1 MALGITNTLKT
12 NDFLNTE
19 CVFEAQEES
28 FPAQLLTAQE
38 HFDLLHPPR
47 AYGVT
52 VFWEQHKPSGGWKTL
67 RSDSPNLPEFLA
79 DQQGQQD
86 RYLTVNEFY
95 RWRVTNQLKSLR
107 ACYVDIDGN
116 VDIDKPLLRLAEM
129 ELPEPSFVI
138 YSGRGMHLYWLIK
151 PVPAKALPVWQMVQN
166 KLVEALIPIG
176 ADPVVKDC
184 TRVLRLCGTINS
196 KNGVQVTGKKLTG
209 KRWTLHQLSD
219 AVLGKRPEW
228 VPSQKP
234 RSAQVHSFSAK
245 PNGRKK
251 YGSIYQWWSL
261 VHQDLMKIGDYYL
274 PSGGIPEGRRDI
286 WLFLTLLSLSWFV
299 PAARVK
305 SEMLKIARRYTPG
318 LMNDVQR
325 QMLPII
331 KRAEASMR
339 GEKIIFNGKTVDPRY
354 QFKRETLFEWIQEII
369 PAELQS
375 ELRAII
381 PNELR
386 TQRRKERDKARP
398 PRDRMKEGRYQD
410 RYTKDGVRES
420 NREKREQARQM
431 RAEGMTFQ
439 AIATALEVSP
449 RCVVLWTRIVESP
462 PSLMPAPSGSPRAV
476 IPLENDCV
484 QGGMDRTSVV
494 PVLSGASGGLV
505 VESDYLGE
513 SERFG
518 VVFPVSSHC
527 LGLEEPLSAVLNGLN
542 GILTSWLGWLVW
554 LVFLVVLRL

>member
-1 MALGITNTLKT
+1 M
-12 NDFLNTE
+12 
-19 CVFEAQEES
+19 
-28 FPAQLLTAQE
+28 
-38 HFDLLHPPR
+38 
-47 AYGVT
+47 
-52 VFWEQHKPSGGWKTL
+52 FWEQHKPSGGWKTL

-116 VDIDKPLLRLAEM
+116 VDIDKALQRLIEM

-166 KLVEALIPIG
+166 KLVEALLPIG

-219 AVLGKRPEW
+219 AVLGKRQNGCLP
-228 VPSQKP
+228 KT

-274 PSGGIPEGRRDI
+274 PSGGIPEGHRDI

-305 SEMLKIARRYTPG
+305 SEMLKLARRYTPG

-331 KRAEASMR
+331 NRAEASMR

-369 PAELQS
+369 PDELQS

-410 RYTKDGVRES
+410 HYTKDGVRES
-420 NREKREQARQM
+420 NREKGNKLGRCEPLGCPFVPLQKGWM
-431 RAEGMTFQ
+431 FQ
-439 AIATALEVSP
+439 A
-449 RCVVLWTRIVESP
+449 VVL
-462 PSLMPAPSGSPRAV
+462 PSG
-476 IPLENDCV
+476 
-484 QGGMDRTSVV
+484 QG
-494 PVLSGASGGLV
+494 A
-505 VESDYLGE
+505 
-513 SERFG
+513 
-518 VVFPVSSHC
+518 
-527 LGLEEPLSAVLNGLN
+527 
-542 GILTSWLGWLVW
+542 
-554 LVFLVVLRL
+554 